1 MFSGAPETCRS
12 ESALEDCDLEV
23 KQEVDIWSMG
33 CVYSEVTTWVGH
45 GWNKV
50 VEYRRRRRTEFKEKI
65 CKDGECFHD
74 GRNVLDTV
82 KQIHSETLTNRRVN
96 DHVTPS
102 VLEGL
107 VRQMMIVEGSRLP
120 AKFVFEES
128 KRIIQD
134 AKTKL
139 AETTHNMVQ
148 HDKCHSLS
156 QAGHS
161 LPLMPPNLPPDLG
174 LGLAFQSTPDH
185 AGQWASKLSD
195 SLYTAER
202 AVELH
207 GSQSNG
213 SSPQGRPYSGASQ
226 YENPHVYE
234 SQSTNH
240 SGDSQESPFLPP
252 RPGRVASYP
261 HQQPSRVLENQHTFA
276 IPNGRRNELLH
287 NNRFSTIVETP
298 LNRIDGS
305 QNIRRRDTRNFPL
318 QDPEYSS
325 PDYANEDLFRSSV
338 GGDPSNPKTLGL
350 TAAPPPGLP
359 KSHDD
364 AVALAS
370 PTSRNSTSNQLPHP
384 ELSVTKG
391 IEWKRGKKLGR
402 KPRLDDEG
410 LLEELKGRDHVGY
423 SLLCLG
429 AS

>member
-148 HDKCHSLS
+148 HDKCHSPS
-156 QAGHS
+156 QTGHS

-202 AVELH
+202 AVEL
-207 GSQSNG
+207 NG
-213 SSPQGRPYSGASQ
+213 S
-226 YENPHVYE
+226 
-234 SQSTNH
+234 
-240 SGDSQESPFLPP
+240 
-252 RPGRVASYP
+252 
-261 HQQPSRVLENQHTFA
+261 
-276 IPNGRRNELLH
+276 
-287 NNRFSTIVETP
+287 
-298 LNRIDGS
+298 
-305 QNIRRRDTRNFPL
+305 
-318 QDPEYSS
+318 
-325 PDYANEDLFRSSV
+325 
-338 GGDPSNPKTLGL
+338 PK
-350 TAAPPPGLP
+350 
-359 KSHDD
+359 
-364 AVALAS
+364 
-370 PTSRNSTSNQLPHP
+370 
-384 ELSVTKG
+384 
-391 IEWKRGKKLGR
+391 
-402 KPRLDDEG
+402 
-410 LLEELKGRDHVGY
+410 
-423 SLLCLG
+423 
-429 AS
+429 